1 MTDRDY
7 RFLPENEDR
16 PVLVLGHSL
25 GTTFSLWDPIFESLQ
40 KNFRLLFFNPHP
52 RQMGD
57 GDASIEAR
65 GKELIQIIEYLK
77 LGQVDF
83 CGVSMSGLI
92 GQWLALEAPDR
103 VRNLVLANTAARIGK
118 SESWQERMNLIQE
131 KGLAQVASDL
141 AGRWFSNSFTT
152 QQPDVVQTFADGLG
166 DFPESDYLAGCQ
178 SLRDADLRERVAS
191 IKARTLIVAGRY
203 DRAVPLTDA
212 DLLHNQIPSSRL
224 ISYPCGHL
232 ACIEFAEE
240 FANAVSD
247 FLLGFP

>member
-16 PVLVLGHSL
+16 PVLLLGHSL
-25 GTTFSLWDPIFESLQ
+25 GTTYSLWNPISESLQ

-52 RQMGD
+52 QQTGD
-57 GDASIEAR
+57 DDASIEAR
-65 GKELIQIIEYLK
+65 GEELIKILEHLK
-77 LGQVDF
+77 LGRIDF

-103 VRNLVLANTAARIGK
+103 VRNLVLANTAARIG
-118 SESWQERMNLIQE
+118 SPESWQERMNLIRG
-131 KGLAQVASDL
+131 KGLARVASDL
-141 AGRWFSNSFTT
+141 VGRWFSNRFTI
-152 QQPDVVQTFADGLG
+152 QHPSVVQTFADELG
-166 DFPESDYLAGCQ
+166 DFLESDYLASCEA
-178 SLRDADLRERVAS
+178 LRDADLRDRVAC
-191 IKARTLIVAGRY
+191 IKARTLIVAGCD

-212 DLLHNQIPSSRL
+212 DFLHNQIPSSRL
-224 ISYPCGHL
+224 VTYPCGHL

-240 FANAVSD
+240 FANAVSE